1 MAQLFEA
8 TTLGPFRLKNRIIRS
23 ATNEHLSDKEG
34 NLTPEITAAYEEL
47 ARGGC
52 ALIITG
58 HYSVDRDCRA
68 DPGQPVLDEG
78 YDFGLAAPM
87 IEAVHRQDCY
97 ILAQVSH
104 PGPKALVCRS
114 GQRARTAP
122 EYTGEEL
129 AALREKYITG
139 ARVAQRAGYDGIQL
153 HLAHGYCL
161 SGFLDPVE
169 NVRTDEYGGP
179 DFENRF
185 RLAREILEGIREA
198 CGPDFPVLVKLNCN
212 ASKKEVDYTADLA
225 RAIDCCREAGVL
237 LAEISGYDFA
247 AMPRDY
253 DRPYYLEAVR
263 RASVIGRMPLALV
276 GGLDSR
282 AKLEEALAAG
292 IPYVSLSRSLIR
304 DPDFV
309 NKLREGKE
317 DVSPCLRCNG
327 CYQCY
332 RTQHTRCVMHREAVP
347 RLEKT
352 FG

>member
-1 MAQLFEA
+1 MAQLFE
-8 TTLGPFRLKNRIIRS
+8 TTALGPFRLKNRIIRS
-23 ATNEHLSDKEG
+23 ATNEHLSDREG
-34 NLTPEITAAYEEL
+34 NITPELMAAYEAV

-52 ALIITG
+52 GLVITG

-68 DPGQPVLDEG
+68 DPGQPVLDGG
-78 YDFGLAAPM
+78 YDFAQAAPM

-104 PGPKALVCRS
+104 PGPKAMVCRG

-122 EYTGEEL
+122 EYTREEL
-129 AALREKYITG
+129 AVLREKYVTG
-139 ARVAQRAGYDGIQL
+139 AQVAKRAGYDGIQL

-179 DFENRF
+179 AFENRF

-198 CGPDFPVLVKLNCN
+198 CGPDFPVLVKLNCS
-212 ASKKEVDYTADLA
+212 ASKKEVNYTEDLA

-237 LAEISGYDFA
+237 LAEISGYDFN
-247 AMPRDY
+247 AMPRTC
-253 DRPYYLEAVR
+253 DRPYYLEAAR
-263 RASVIGRMPLALV
+263 GVIGKMPLALV

-282 AKLEEALAAG
+282 AKMEEVLRAG

-309 NKLREGKE
+309 NKLREGLE
-317 DVSPCLRCNG
+317 DTSPCLRCNG

-332 RTQHTRCVMHREAVP
+332 RTRHTRCVMHEAAIP
-347 RLEKT
+347 RLAET